1 MSDRRISIQTKLL
14 GVAGLLLSFSAI
26 IAIVGV
32 SSLADVNALSGRMYT
47 DSTQPLAQLGLARAK
62 ANENRALLSNHILA
76 PAAVDFDAIEASIR
90 ANDELIDRQLAKVAA
105 TRQTA
110 AGKSALTAVQRNL
123 AKYRMVRKGVLA
135 ISRQTDGKTLA
146 EGAPIMQSAA
156 ALNRSKAEPVFHAVF
171 TSFTRLFDAKVKLA
185 ADEHTAIGKAYTS
198 KRTLSITLLV
208 AALLLGFAGAF
219 LVARGIR
226 RGVDQ
231 IRQTLETL
239 KGKCVAGLQ
248 DGLRAL
254 AKGDLTVEVIPTTP
268 LIESTS
274 NDEIGD
280 VARMVNEIRDATVAS
295 LEEYNATRGAL
306 GTLVGQISGTAEA
319 VSAASQQMA
328 STSEEAGR
336 AVGEIAHAVGDVAEG
351 AQRQVHTVESAKQL
365 GEEIVSATAGS
376 ARSAE
381 QTSQAAEQAR
391 AAAQD
396 GAEAVTEATAAMQ
409 SVRDSSAQATGAIRQ
424 LGSKSEQIGSIV
436 DTITGIAG
444 QTNLLALNAAIEAAR
459 AGEQGRGFAVVAD
472 EVRKLAEESQQAAA
486 TIAGLIEE
494 IQAETTRAVD
504 VVETGARRTEDG
516 VARVD
521 RVGESFAVIGSS
533 IGDVHSR
540 VAEISAA
547 VGQIA
552 DSAHRMQTDMAEV
565 AAVAEQSSAS
575 AEQVSAS
582 TQQTSAST
590 QEIAASA
597 QDLAGHAAEL
607 EQLVSRFTIA

>member
-1 MSDRRISIQTKLL
+1 MSARRISVQVKLL
-14 GVAGLLLSFSAI
+14 GIAAVLLSFSAV
-26 IAIVGV
+26 IAIVGIA
-32 SSLADVNALSGRMYT
+32 SLATVNKQAGRMYT
-47 DSTQPLAQLGLARAK
+47 ESTQPLADLGVSRAK
-62 ANENRALLSNHILA
+62 ANENRALLNDHILA
-76 PAAVDFDAIEASIR
+76 PTAAQFERIETSLR
-90 ANDELIDRQLAKVAA
+90 ANDKQIDKQLGDIAA
-105 TRQTA
+105 SEQTP
-110 AGKSALTAVQRNL
+110 AGKSALAAVRRELSN
-123 AKYRMVRKGVLA
+123 YRSARKGVLA
-135 ISRQTDGKTLA
+135 ISRQTDGKTLVQS
-146 EGAPIMQSAA
+146 APIMQRAA
-156 ALNRSKAEPVFHAVF
+156 NLNRDKAEPVFDAVNR
-171 TSFTRLFDAKVKLA
+171 SFDRLFDAKVKLA
-185 ADEHTAIGKAYTS
+185 AGEHAQITKAFSS
-198 KRTLSITLLV
+198 KRTLSLTLLA

-219 LVARGIR
+219 FVARGIR
-226 RGVDQ
+226 QGVNQ
-231 IRQTLETL
+231 IRQTLESL

-248 DGLRAL
+248 GGLQAL
-254 AKGDLTVEVIPTTP
+254 AKGDLSVEVVPTTP
-268 LIESTS
+268 LIERTS

-295 LEEYNATRGAL
+295 LAEYNATRAAL
-306 GTLVGQISGTAEA
+306 GTLVGEISGTAQA
-319 VSAASQQMA
+319 VSSASQQMA

-336 AVGEIAHAVGDVAEG
+336 AVGEIAHAVTDVAEG
-351 AQRQVHTVESAKQL
+351 AQRQVHTVESTKQIS
-365 GEEIVSATAGS
+365 EQIVTATADS
-376 ARSAE
+376 ARNVE

-391 AAAQD
+391 GAAVD

-436 DTITGIAG
+436 DTITGIAS

-486 TIAGLIEE
+486 TIAGLIQE
-494 IQAETTRAVD
+494 IQTETARAVE

-533 IGDVHSR
+533 IGDVHGR

-547 VGQIA
+547 VAQIA
-552 DSAHRMQTDMAEV
+552 ASAHRMQTDMTEV

-607 EQLVSRFTIA
+607 EQLVSRFTLA